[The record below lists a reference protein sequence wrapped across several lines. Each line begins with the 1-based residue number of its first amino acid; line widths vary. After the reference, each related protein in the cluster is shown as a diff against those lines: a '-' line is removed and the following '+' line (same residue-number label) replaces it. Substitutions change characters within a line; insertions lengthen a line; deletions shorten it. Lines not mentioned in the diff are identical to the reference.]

1 MARRSKH
8 DTQVDPF
15 NAGEP
20 TLPWD
25 EPDAPDLLADR
36 HHAED
41 CAFGEE
47 PYTSPT
53 KMRDNYSAPDSDA
66 PKKPSGDG
74 LTPRQR
80 KQAARAKAKS
90 ERRAAKAAPKDTT
103 KPRRGK
109 RSVFSLIIILIALVN
124 IVPSLF
130 STAFDLVRDVT
141 APLASLLEP
150 EPEID
155 FDSDPIGPDAPQ
167 DGDSSGDASGYEL
180 DEQECIALVD
190 EYLSAELV
198 SDHTRDLLV
207 KTLNAD
213 CDSALLGTCEELGID
228 AQAWADWEMSH
239 LSYTIDSCFV
249 YTEDNTATVYVSY
262 TTAGG
267 IFELQD
273 IYDEIDRYLKDIDAW
288 DEEWNLRPLS
298 DAEKTK
304 VGDMFTEGMADI
316 DAEQETL
323 FGSELVRKDGE
334 WAINEDAMTETM
346 SMVLGVW

>member
-1 MARRSKH
+1 M
-8 DTQVDPF
+8 
-15 NAGEP
+15 
-20 TLPWD
+20 
-25 EPDAPDLLADR
+25 
-36 HHAED
+36 
-41 CAFGEE
+41 
-47 PYTSPT
+47 
-53 KMRDNYSAPDSDA
+53 
-66 PKKPSGDG
+66 
-74 LTPRQR
+74 
-80 KQAARAKAKS
+80 
-90 ERRAAKAAPKDTT
+90 
-103 KPRRGK
+103 
-109 RSVFSLIIILIALVN
+109 
-124 IVPSLF
+124 PSLF
-130 STAFDLVRDVT
+130 NTAFNLVRDIT
-141 APLASLLEP
+141 APLASLFEP

-155 FDSDPIGPDAPQ
+155 FDSGPIGPDAPQ
-167 DGDSSGDASGYEL
+167 GDADAGVPSDYEL

-207 KTLNAD
+207 ETLNAD

-273 IYDEIDRYLKDIDAW
+273 IYDEIDLYLKDIDAW

-298 DAEKTK
+298 DAEKAK
-304 VGDMFTEGMADI
+304 VGDMFTEGLADI
-316 DAEQETL
+316 DAEQETF

-334 WAINEDAMTETM
+334 WAIDEDAMAETM